1 LPPVSLHDELA
12 AELAAREA
20 GGLRRSRR
28 LLESP
33 QRARVTV
40 DGREYLAFC
49 SNDYL
54 GLAAD
59 PRLSAAANE
68 GIARYGVGGGAS
80 HLILGHSTAHHELE
94 EALARFVRQPR
105 ALLFSTGY
113 MANMGVVSALTGHGD
128 AIFADRLNHA
138 SLNDAALVSRAAFK
152 RYAHNDLGA
161 LERLLKTTPARRR
174 LVVTDAVFSMD
185 GDIAPVAA
193 LLELC
198 ERHDAYLFIDDAH
211 GFGVLGEAGRG
222 TLAYFNMASDRF
234 IYMATLGKAA
244 GVAGAFVAGDE
255 TLIETLIQNA
265 RTYIYTT
272 ATPPLLAHALLTSLQ
287 IILAEE
293 WRRERLRALIVQ
305 LREGLAA
312 APWMLMSS
320 DTPIQPLL
328 VGGNDE
334 ALALSASLAAAGLL
348 VPAIRP
354 PTVPQGTARL
364 RISLSADH
372 EAADVARLVEALL
385 AAA

>member
-1 LPPVSLHDELA
+1 MSLHTELA
-12 AELAAREA
+12 AELADRDVR
-20 GGLRRSRR
+20 GLRRVRR
-28 LLESP
+28 LLASP

-40 DGREYLAFC
+40 DGRDYVAFC

-59 PRLSAAANE
+59 PRLAAAARE
-68 GIARYGVGGGAS
+68 GIDRYGVGGGAS
-80 HLILGHSTAHHELE
+80 HLILGHGTAHHELE
-94 EALARFVRQPR
+94 EALAQFVRLPR

-113 MANMGVVSALTGHGD
+113 MANMGVVSALTGRGD
-128 AIFADRLNHA
+128 AVFADKLNHA

-152 RYAHNDLGA
+152 RYAHNDLDA
-161 LERLLKTTPARRR
+161 LARLLATTTARRR

-222 TLAYFNMASDRF
+222 TLEHFGITSDRI

-272 ATPPLLAHALLTSLQ
+272 ATPPLLAHALLASLQ
-287 IILAEE
+287 IIAQEE
-293 WRRERLRALIVQ
+293 WRRERLRALIAQ
-305 LREGLAA
+305 LRDGLAA
-312 APWMLMSS
+312 SPWQLMPSE
-320 DTPIQPLL
+320 TPIQPLL
-328 VGGNDE
+328 VGGNDA
-334 ALALSASLAAAGLL
+334 ALALSARLTATGLL

-372 EAADVARLVEALL
+372 EAADVARLVAALVQP
-385 AAA
+385 A

>member
-1 LPPVSLHDELA
+1 MSLHTELA
-12 AELAAREA
+12 AELADRDVR
-20 GGLRRSRR
+20 GLRRVRR
-28 LLESP
+28 LLASP

-40 DGREYLAFC
+40 DGSDYVAFC

-59 PRLSAAANE
+59 PRLAAAARE
-68 GIARYGVGGGAS
+68 GVDRYGVGGGAS
-80 HLILGHSTAHHELE
+80 HLILGHGTAHHELE
-94 EALARFVRQPR
+94 EALAQFVRLPR

-113 MANMGVVSALTGHGD
+113 MANIGVVSALTGRGD
-128 AIFADRLNHA
+128 AVFADKLNHA

-152 RYAHNDLGA
+152 RYAHNDLEA
-161 LERLLKTTPARRR
+161 LARLLATTTARRR

-222 TLAYFNMASDRF
+222 TLEHFGITSDRI

-272 ATPPLLAHALLTSLQ
+272 ATPPLLAHALLASLQ
-287 IILAEE
+287 IIAQEE
-293 WRRERLRALIVQ
+293 WRRERLRALIAQ
-305 LREGLAA
+305 LRDGLAA
-312 APWMLMSS
+312 SSWQLMPSE
-320 DTPIQPLL
+320 TPIQPLL
-328 VGGNDE
+328 AGGNDA
-334 ALALSASLAAAGLL
+334 ALALSARLAATGLL

-372 EAADVARLVEALL
+372 EAADVARLVAALVQP
-385 AAA
+385 A

>member
-1 LPPVSLHDELA
+1 MSLHTELA
-12 AELAAREA
+12 AELADRDVR
-20 GGLRRSRR
+20 GLRRVRR
-28 LLESP
+28 LLASP

-40 DGREYLAFC
+40 DGRDYVAFC

-59 PRLSAAANE
+59 PRLAAAARE
-68 GIARYGVGGGAS
+68 GIDRYGVGGGAS
-80 HLILGHSTAHHELE
+80 HLILGHGTAHHELE
-94 EALARFVRQPR
+94 EALAQFVRLPR

-113 MANMGVVSALTGHGD
+113 MANMGVVSALTGRGD
-128 AIFADRLNHA
+128 AVFADKLNHA

-152 RYAHNDLGA
+152 RYAHNDLDA
-161 LERLLKTTPARRR
+161 LARLLATTTARRR

-222 TLAYFNMASDRF
+222 TLEHFGITSDRI

-272 ATPPLLAHALLTSLQ
+272 ATPPLLAHALLASLQ
-287 IILAEE
+287 IIAQEE
-293 WRRERLRALIVQ
+293 WRRERLRTLIAQ
-305 LREGLAA
+305 LSDGLAA
-312 APWMLMSS
+312 SPWQLMPSE
-320 DTPIQPLL
+320 TPIQPLL
-328 VGGNDE
+328 VGGNDA
-334 ALALSASLAAAGLL
+334 ALALSARLTATGLL

-372 EAADVARLVEALL
+372 EAADVARLVAALVQP
-385 AAA
+385 A

>member
-1 LPPVSLHDELA
+1 MSLHTELA
-12 AELAAREA
+12 AELADRDVR
-20 GGLRRSRR
+20 GLRRVRR
-28 LLESP
+28 VLASP

-40 DGREYLAFC
+40 DGRDYVAFC

-59 PRLSAAANE
+59 PRLAAAARE
-68 GIARYGVGGGAS
+68 GVDRYGVGGGAS
-80 HLILGHSTAHHELE
+80 HLILGHGTAHHELE
-94 EALARFVRQPR
+94 EALTQFVRLPR

-113 MANMGVVSALTGHGD
+113 MANMGVVSALTGRGD
-128 AIFADRLNHA
+128 AVFADKLNHA

-152 RYAHNDLGA
+152 RYAHNDLDA
-161 LERLLKTTPARRR
+161 LARLLATTTARRR

-222 TLAYFNMASDRF
+222 TLEHFGITSDRI

-272 ATPPLLAHALLTSLQ
+272 ATPPLLAHALLASLQ
-287 IILAEE
+287 IIAQEE
-293 WRRERLRALIVQ
+293 WRRERLRALIAQ
-305 LREGLAA
+305 LSDGLAA
-312 APWMLMSS
+312 SPWQLMPSE
-320 DTPIQPLL
+320 TPIQPLL
-328 VGGNDE
+328 VGGNDA
-334 ALALSASLAAAGLL
+334 ALALSARLAATGLL

-372 EAADVARLVEALL
+372 EAADVARLVAALVQP
-385 AAA
+385 A